1 MSNLKLTKCHI
12 FASLLIFCIIIS
24 ETKCEHLE
32 LTTANHDTVNIKI
45 TSEDSYQGIF
55 TCIPIL
61 NSVQKNTLLYINP
74 RPFKFQMAFWHT
86 DIRCC
91 DGNFD
96 ILKAMKSSPLHGP
109 FCGSEFLRFS
119 LLKICIAKFQTSDN
133 SQLCIDLQYSSQ
145 QLTIG
150 ASLKYRNTQPLYI
163 FNRENPQNS
172 EPQNGP
178 RIGLDYIALLYSD
191 QKRV

>member
-1 MSNLKLTKCHI
+1 MRIKRTYKYFRHHSVTSIQKVMSNLKLTKCHI

-86 DIRCC
+86 DIRWC

-119 LLKICIAKFQTSDN
+119 LLKILRVCIF
-133 SQLCIDLQYSSQ
+133 LCFKLE
-145 QLTIG
+145 TIV
-150 ASLKYRNTQPLYI
+150 SYWEEYNMYCESVQ
-163 FNRENPQNS
+163 S
-172 EPQNGP
+172 
-178 RIGLDYIALLYSD
+178 
-191 QKRV
+191 